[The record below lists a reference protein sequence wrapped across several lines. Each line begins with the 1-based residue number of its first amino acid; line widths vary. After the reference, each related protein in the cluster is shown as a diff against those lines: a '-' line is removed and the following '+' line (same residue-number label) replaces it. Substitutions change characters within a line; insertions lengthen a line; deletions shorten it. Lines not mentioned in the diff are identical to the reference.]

1 MTPPRWRTGSDA
13 APMPKDQPKPSPEAR
28 PADSLTAR
36 VTSEIRK
43 SIVEAHF
50 KLGEALSESSLAT
63 WLGVSRTPVREALTH
78 LQRQGL
84 IVIRPQSGSYVFM
97 PSEEAVAELCEFRR
111 LLEVAAARLA
121 HARRREETL
130 AQLRAAVREMTRTNL
145 SGDQVGYARA
155 DGEFHDALVGN
166 SANGYLIE
174 AYTLVSGRV
183 AALRA
188 HNLISSAALRKR
200 SNAAHRA
207 IVDAFAKGQLHLV
220 EQVIDEHASQMV
232 VAFRAWRRLES

>member
-1 MTPPRWRTGSDA
+1 MPGPRRTPPRTPQPS
-13 APMPKDQPKPSPEAR
+13 APGT
-28 PADSLTAR
+28 ADSLTAR
-36 VTSEIRK
+36 VTGEIRR
-43 SIVEAHF
+43 SIVEANF
-50 KLGEALSESSLAT
+50 KLGEALSESSLAA

-97 PSEEAVAELCEFRR
+97 PSEEDVAELCEFRR
-111 LLEVAAARLA
+111 LLEVAAVRLA
-121 HARRREETL
+121 HARRRAETL
-130 AQLRAAVREMTRTNL
+130 ADMRAALREMTRANL

-155 DGEFHDALVGN
+155 DAGFHDAIVSN
-166 SANGYLIE
+166 SANHYLVE
-174 AYTLVSGRV
+174 SYTLVSGRV

-207 IVDAFAKGQLHLV
+207 IVTAFAKGQLPVV
-220 EQVIDEHASQMV
+220 EQLIDEHVSQMV
-232 VAFRAWRRLES
+232 VAFRAWRRLEA